1 MWVVLAAHADGW
13 LAAQATARYIRVS
26 RVFAALLLSVLRST
40 HCSGH
45 WCALKHTTACCAKLE
60 LTTVVADLVKS
71 PGPVH
76 FYHFYNFQ
84 NPCCIV
90 CRRGTSHPCSTLVF
104 SERAAATMF
113 SIQPSLQ
120 HLCHVVCILVL
131 CSFRHPHAPCG
142 CPMCFRDST
151 CLCFVHSSMQLQWPC
166 SVVFLH
172 RNSLQLEACM

>member
-113 SIQPSLQ
+113 SIQQPCSAFSRHCSICVMLYVY
-120 HLCHVVCILVL
+120 LCFAVSDILMPHVD
-131 CSFRHPHAPCG
+131 APCVLG
-142 CPMCFRDST
+142 T
-151 CLCFVHSSMQLQWPC
+151 VHASALFTAAC
-166 SVVFLH
+166 SCNGPV
-172 RNSLQLEACM
+172 Q